1 MDVLMPQLGE
11 TVAEGKIVKWFK
23 QAGDVVKPGENLF
36 EIETDKTSMEV
47 PAIAAGTL
55 TDIRFGVGD
64 VAKVGAVVA
73 VIAGVGGDVRAK
85 SVEPKRHDTP
95 KAPQQTPFVPA
106 KAGTQKSQTQKQLD
120 PRFRG
125 DDRSERRG
133 NEPLNSSSQSQ
144 RDFAYPDMSPWRE
157 VRTPERNFG
166 PAKLST
172 GRYVTPLARRLASER
187 GIDLGRISGSGPH
200 GRIVA
205 ADVDKAPVPSA
216 AAQASTSQYYLVADV
231 EIDRLQAMQTE
242 AKSAGAEFS
251 IGDFVVKAW
260 AVALQR
266 VMPEAG
272 ADIGLITTI
281 DGRRATTIIR
291 EAATTTLTAIARE
304 AAGQGSASPSGATS
318 AVAMAAASG
327 IREFTAILTSPFVS
341 ALAVG
346 QPRRAPIE
354 NDDGSIKFIG
364 LMTVTLSCDHRSVDE
379 ALAADLL
386 TTFKTLVE
394 NPVAALV

>member
-23 QAGDVVKPGENLF
+23 QAGDAVKPGENLF

-55 TDIRFGVGD
+55 TDIRFGVGE

-73 VIAGVGGDVRAK
+73 VIAGAGGDTVQAK
-85 SVEPKRHDTP
+85 PKTAAPPDAPSKPTHTP
-95 KAPQQTPFVPA
+95 LVPA
-106 KAGTQKSQTQKQLD
+106 KAGAQSSLALD

-125 DDRSERRG
+125 GER
-133 NEPLNSSSQSQ
+133 NSG
-144 RDFAYPDMSPWRE
+144 RDFSYTAMSPWRE
-157 VRTPERNFG
+157 VRTPERNYG

-172 GRYVTPLARRLASER
+172 GSYVTPLARRLASER
-187 GIDLGRISGSGPH
+187 GIDLARISGSGPH

-205 ADVDKAPVPSA
+205 ADIDKAPVPSA
-216 AAQASTSQYYLVADV
+216 AAQGASQYYLVADV

-242 AKSAGAEFS
+242 ARSAGAEFS

-260 AVALQR
+260 AVALKR

-272 ADIGLITTI
+272 ADIGLITSV
-281 DGRRATTIIR
+281 DGRRTTAVIR
-291 EAATTTLTAIARE
+291 DAAAKTLTAIARE
-304 AAGQGSASPSGATS
+304 AAEQGAAPSAGVSS
-318 AVAMAAASG
+318 AVAMAAAAG
-327 IREFTAILTSPFVS
+327 IREFNAALTPPFVS
-341 ALAVG
+341 VLAVG

-354 NDDGSIKFIG
+354 TSDGGIKFIG
-364 LMTVTLSCDHRSVDE
+364 LMTVTLSCDHAAVD
-379 ALAADLL
+379 AAAAADLL
-386 TTFKTLVE
+386 STFKSLVE